1 LGQVKDLEVELYAV
15 IMAGGVGTRL
25 WPRSRQNMPKQ
36 FLDIAAENSMLQE
49 TFMRIEAL
57 IPPDRV
63 FVITNGTCA
72 PLVRKQIPQLPGD
85 NVIVEPAGRNTAP
98 CIGLAALYLRQLD
111 PGGVMVVLPADH
123 LIRKAAHF
131 REVLKVVAAVAQD
144 DYLVT
149 MGVQPDSPH
158 TGYGY
163 IQRGDFLR
171 QVGQHSVYKVARFT
185 EKPDDATAQRF
196 LDSGQY
202 YWNSGMFGWKI
213 SAILEAIEIHLPALH
228 AQLMTIEAVLGS
240 QRKREVI
247 EEVWKGVESIS
258 IDYGVM
264 ERADNAAVIPMDV
277 GWSDVGSWAT
287 VAELLP
293 RGAEDNVIVGEYIG
307 IDTSGSLLYSSGR
320 LIATIGLRNIVVVDT
335 GDVVLVCPKSRAQE
349 VKDLVSR
356 LRGKHK
362 EKYL

>member
-1 LGQVKDLEVELYAV
+1 LEVELYAV

-36 FLDIAAENSMLQE
+36 FLDIVAENTMLQD
-49 TFMRIEAL
+49 TFLRIEPL

-72 PLVRKQIPQLPGD
+72 PVVWEQIPWLPRE

-98 CIGLAALYLRQLD
+98 CIGLTALYLRQLD
-111 PGGVMVVLPADH
+111 PEGVMIVLPADH
-123 LIRKAAHF
+123 LIREAAHF
-131 REVLKVVAAVAQD
+131 LEALKVVAQVAQD

-149 MGVQPDSPH
+149 MGIQPDWPH

-163 IQRGDFLR
+163 IQRGDSLR
-171 QVGQHSVYKVARFT
+171 QIGQHSVYKVARFT
-185 EKPDDATAQRF
+185 EKPDEATAQRF

-202 YWNSGMFGWKI
+202 YWNSGMFGWKV
-213 SAILEAIEIHLPALH
+213 SAILEAIGTHLPALR
-228 AQLMTIEAVLGS
+228 AQLMTIEAALGS
-240 QRKREVI
+240 QREREVM
-247 EEVWKGVESIS
+247 EEVWRGVESIS

-264 ERADNAAVIPMDV
+264 ERADNVAVIPMDV

-293 RGAEDNVIVGEYIG
+293 KDAEGNVVVGKHIG
-307 IDTSGSLLYSSGR
+307 IDTTGSLLYSSGR
-320 LIATIGLRNIVVVDT
+320 LIATIGLKDIVVVDT
-335 GDVVLVCPKSRAQE
+335 GDVVLICPKARAQE
-349 VKDLVSR
+349 VKDLVGE
-356 LRGKHK
+356 LRRKQK
-362 EKYL
+362 DEYL